1 MVDRNIVITFIESE
15 SGRLWQAHIML
26 NAILEKYFSPT
37 SVEASDRAYNF
48 AGLNAVD
55 DIVFE
60 YSRDLD
66 AAFGIETAEVQ
77 TFIKNTREIYGQFI
91 DKPND

>member
-26 NAILEKYFSPT
+26 NAILKKYFSST
-37 SVEASDRAYNF
+37 SVEDSDRAYIF
-48 AGLNAVD
+48 AVLNAVD

-60 YSRDLD
+60 FSRDLD